1 MEHISKERFTHI
13 GENAREREAIARPS
27 MTFMQDALRR
37 LVKNRVALLCVVLLI
52 LLILISVAAPLFSPF
67 DYREQH

>member
-37 LVKNRVALLCVVLLI
+37 LVKTGLRCCVW
-52 LLILISVAAPLFSPF
+52 
-67 DYREQH
+67 YC